1 MRSLI
6 SWFAK
11 NPIAANLL
19 MVGILV
25 AGLLG
30 FNNMERE
37 VFPVVKINQVM
48 VDVVWPG
55 ASAQDVEEQIITRIE
70 ESLENIDSVYR
81 IYATAYEGFA
91 NVRVAT
97 YPYVDIETF
106 VNDVKNAVD
115 TITSFPRD
123 IENPQVKRL
132 EFREEMIRVALFGD
146 QTEHELTRLAED
158 LRQELAAL
166 PYTSLVDLF
175 GARNEEVTIEV
186 SEMALRRYNMTF
198 SDVAN
203 AIRSSSINSS
213 SGNLRTEVGTFS
225 IKTRNLAD
233 NAEDFGRIVIRQTD
247 DFGTVTVGDVAQIID
262 GFEENELLATVDGK
276 PTVLLQVMATEKMQ
290 VVKASDAVT
299 EWVEMR
305 RKSLPEG
312 MDLMIFFD
320 TAEIYKSRMDTIG
333 TSAYLGLILVF
344 LILIASL
351 RPRVALWVTAGI
363 AVSFMG
369 TFALLPSSD
378 VSFNVIST
386 FAFLL
391 VLGIVVDDAIVVGE
405 SVHAHAELS
414 GGGENAAI
422 EGANAVAKPVVFAVL
437 TTILAFA
444 PWFFISGETAQITR
458 QLSIVI
464 TLALTFSLL
473 EVFFILPAHLRNLKP
488 RDTTKLFAKYQTK
501 IEHGIVAFAQGP
513 YRRIITATI
522 QYRYLT
528 LSFFVGLFIVSIG
541 VFSSGWVKFYFMP
554 QVENE
559 QILVSVDLPA
569 GTPWERSLQ
578 VLEQLQDAERRLISE
593 VEAEGRLNGETVQLI
608 EGWFTRSRWDNVLTI
623 IRLAPPETRALSA
636 QQTAERFQEL
646 IGDIPDAEAI
656 SVNYTLNDRVPRV
669 TYLLQG

>member
-70 ESLENIDSVYR
+70 ESLENLDSVYR

-123 IENPQVKRL
+123 IENPQIKRL

-262 GFEENELLATVDGK
+262 GFEENELLATVNGK
-276 PTVLLQVMATEKMQ
+276 PTVLLQVVATEKMQ

-312 MDLMIFFD
+312 MDLIIFFD

-378 VSFNVIST
+378 V
-386 FAFLL
+386 
-391 VLGIVVDDAIVVGE
+391 
-405 SVHAHAELS
+405 
-414 GGGENAAI
+414 
-422 EGANAVAKPVVFAVL
+422 
-437 TTILAFA
+437 
-444 PWFFISGETAQITR
+444 
-458 QLSIVI
+458 
-464 TLALTFSLL
+464 
-473 EVFFILPAHLRNLKP
+473 
-488 RDTTKLFAKYQTK
+488 
-501 IEHGIVAFAQGP
+501 
-513 YRRIITATI
+513 
-522 QYRYLT
+522 
-528 LSFFVGLFIVSIG
+528 
-541 VFSSGWVKFYFMP
+541 
-554 QVENE
+554 
-559 QILVSVDLPA
+559 
-569 GTPWERSLQ
+569 
-578 VLEQLQDAERRLISE
+578 
-593 VEAEGRLNGETVQLI
+593 
-608 EGWFTRSRWDNVLTI
+608 
-623 IRLAPPETRALSA
+623 
-636 QQTAERFQEL
+636 
-646 IGDIPDAEAI
+646 
-656 SVNYTLNDRVPRV
+656 
-669 TYLLQG
+669 

>member
-1 MRSLI
+1 MI
-6 SWFAK
+6 SA
-11 NPIAANLL
+11 P
-19 MVGILV
+19 
-25 AGLLG
+25 
-30 FNNMERE
+30 
-37 VFPVVKINQVM
+37 
-48 VDVVWPG
+48 
-55 ASAQDVEEQIITRIE
+55 S
-70 ESLENIDSVYR
+70 
-81 IYATAYEGFA
+81 
-91 NVRVAT
+91 
-97 YPYVDIETF
+97 
-106 VNDVKNAVD
+106 
-115 TITSFPRD
+115 
-123 IENPQVKRL
+123 
-132 EFREEMIRVALFGD
+132 
-146 QTEHELTRLAED
+146 
-158 LRQELAAL
+158 
-166 PYTSLVDLF
+166 
-175 GARNEEVTIEV
+175 
-186 SEMALRRYNMTF
+186 
-198 SDVAN
+198 
-203 AIRSSSINSS
+203 
-213 SGNLRTEVGTFS
+213 
-225 IKTRNLAD
+225 
-233 NAEDFGRIVIRQTD
+233 
-247 DFGTVTVGDVAQIID
+247 VGDVAQIID

-405 SVHAHAELS
+405 SIHAHAELS

-422 EGANAVAKPVVFAVL
+422 EGANAVAKPVIFAVL

-444 PWFFISGETAQITR
+444 PWFFIYGETAQITR

-528 LSFFVGLFIVSIG
+528 LSFFVGLFIVSIC

-559 QILVSVDLPA
+559 QIVVSVDLPA
-569 GTPWERSLQ
+569 GTPWERSLK
-578 VLEQLQDAERRLISE
+578 VL
-593 VEAEGRLNGETVQLI
+593 
-608 EGWFTRSRWDNVLTI
+608 
-623 IRLAPPETRALSA
+623 
-636 QQTAERFQEL
+636 
-646 IGDIPDAEAI
+646 
-656 SVNYTLNDRVPRV
+656 
-669 TYLLQG
+669 

>member
-70 ESLENIDSVYR
+70 ESLENLDSVYR
-81 IYATAYEGFA
+81 IYATAYDGFA
-91 NVRVAT
+91 NVLVAT

-123 IENPQVKRL
+123 IENPQIKRL

-166 PYTSLVDLF
+166 PYTSLVDLL

-369 TFALLPSSD
+369 TFALLPSRD

-386 FAFLL
+386 FAFLF

-405 SVHAHAELS
+405 SIHAHAELS

-422 EGANAVAKPVVFAVL
+422 EGANAVAKPVIFAVL

-541 VFSSGWVKFYFMP
+541 VFSS
-554 QVENE
+554 
-559 QILVSVDLPA
+559 
-569 GTPWERSLQ
+569 
-578 VLEQLQDAERRLISE
+578 
-593 VEAEGRLNGETVQLI
+593 
-608 EGWFTRSRWDNVLTI
+608 
-623 IRLAPPETRALSA
+623 
-636 QQTAERFQEL
+636 
-646 IGDIPDAEAI
+646 
-656 SVNYTLNDRVPRV
+656 
-669 TYLLQG
+669 

>member
-37 VFPVVKINQVM
+37 VFPVVKVNQVM

-70 ESLENIDSVYR
+70 ESLENLDSVYR

-132 EFREEMIRVALFGD
+132 VFREEMILVALFGD
-146 QTEHELTRLAED
+146 RTEHELTRLAED

-262 GFEENELLATVDGK
+262 GFEENELLATVNGK
-276 PTVLLQVMATEKMQ
+276 PTVMLQVMATEKMQ

-312 MDLMIFFD
+312 MDLMIWFD

-405 SVHAHAELS
+405 SIHAHAELS

-422 EGANAVAKPVVFAVL
+422 EGANAVAKPVIFAVL

-559 QILVSVDLPA
+559 LIVVSVDLPA
-569 GTPWERSLQ
+569 GTPWERSLK

-608 EGWFTRSRWDNVLTI
+608 EG
-623 IRLAPPETRALSA
+623 
-636 QQTAERFQEL
+636 
-646 IGDIPDAEAI
+646 
-656 SVNYTLNDRVPRV
+656 
-669 TYLLQG
+669 

>member
-70 ESLENIDSVYR
+70 ESLENLDSVYR

-123 IENPQVKRL
+123 IENPQIKRL

-391 VLGIVVDDAIVVGE
+391 VLGIVVDDAIVVG
-405 SVHAHAELS
+405 
-414 GGGENAAI
+414 
-422 EGANAVAKPVVFAVL
+422 
-437 TTILAFA
+437 
-444 PWFFISGETAQITR
+444 
-458 QLSIVI
+458 
-464 TLALTFSLL
+464 
-473 EVFFILPAHLRNLKP
+473 
-488 RDTTKLFAKYQTK
+488 
-501 IEHGIVAFAQGP
+501 
-513 YRRIITATI
+513 
-522 QYRYLT
+522 
-528 LSFFVGLFIVSIG
+528 
-541 VFSSGWVKFYFMP
+541 
-554 QVENE
+554 
-559 QILVSVDLPA
+559 
-569 GTPWERSLQ
+569 
-578 VLEQLQDAERRLISE
+578 
-593 VEAEGRLNGETVQLI
+593 
-608 EGWFTRSRWDNVLTI
+608 
-623 IRLAPPETRALSA
+623 
-636 QQTAERFQEL
+636 
-646 IGDIPDAEAI
+646 
-656 SVNYTLNDRVPRV
+656 
-669 TYLLQG
+669 

>member
-55 ASAQDVEEQIITRIE
+55 ARAQDVEEQIITRIE
-70 ESLENIDSVYR
+70 ESLENLDSVYR

-247 DFGTVTVGDVAQIID
+247 DFGTVSWRCRAD
-262 GFEENELLATVDGK
+262 
-276 PTVLLQVMATEKMQ
+276 
-290 VVKASDAVT
+290 
-299 EWVEMR
+299 
-305 RKSLPEG
+305 
-312 MDLMIFFD
+312 
-320 TAEIYKSRMDTIG
+320 
-333 TSAYLGLILVF
+333 
-344 LILIASL
+344 
-351 RPRVALWVTAGI
+351 
-363 AVSFMG
+363 
-369 TFALLPSSD
+369 
-378 VSFNVIST
+378 
-386 FAFLL
+386 
-391 VLGIVVDDAIVVGE
+391 
-405 SVHAHAELS
+405 
-414 GGGENAAI
+414 
-422 EGANAVAKPVVFAVL
+422 
-437 TTILAFA
+437 
-444 PWFFISGETAQITR
+444 
-458 QLSIVI
+458 
-464 TLALTFSLL
+464 
-473 EVFFILPAHLRNLKP
+473 
-488 RDTTKLFAKYQTK
+488 
-501 IEHGIVAFAQGP
+501 
-513 YRRIITATI
+513 YRR
-522 QYRYLT
+522 L
-528 LSFFVGLFIVSIG
+528 
-541 VFSSGWVKFYFMP
+541 
-554 QVENE
+554 
-559 QILVSVDLPA
+559 
-569 GTPWERSLQ
+569 
-578 VLEQLQDAERRLISE
+578 
-593 VEAEGRLNGETVQLI
+593 
-608 EGWFTRSRWDNVLTI
+608 
-623 IRLAPPETRALSA
+623 
-636 QQTAERFQEL
+636 
-646 IGDIPDAEAI
+646 
-656 SVNYTLNDRVPRV
+656 
-669 TYLLQG
+669 